1 MTLGKPL
8 DKEALLREMRDDAE
22 RDGYR
27 NRKKAD
33 CAPEAKPG
41 ETRKRRESFPDR
53 RRQAIERAIAALFG
67 DRPEYRARRVGQ
79 ITCALIRNYVPED
92 FPRGDIG
99 MPKDREVEVILDG
112 EAA

>member
-1 MTLGKPL
+1 MRLSKTKA
-8 DKEALLREMRDDAE
+8 DLLREMRDDDAE

-33 CAPEAKPG
+33 RAPAEG

-53 RRQAIERAIAALFG
+53 RRQAIERAIAALFA